1 MAGRHLTGQVVAIT
15 GGARGI
21 GRATASAFAER
32 GARVAIGDIDTDQ
45 VRRTAQEICGVEVGL
60 PLDVRSEESI
70 TAFLDGVRS
79 DVGPVDVLVNN
90 AGIMPTGPFVDRDL
104 AQSRAAIDINLWG
117 VIAGSH
123 LVLPDMLERRSGHIV
138 NVASV
143 LGRVAGA
150 GVAAYSGTKFGV
162 VGFTEALRRELR
174 GTGVRATV
182 VLPSIVRTELSRGFN
197 DSGPVIEPADVAAA
211 IVGAVGGRAA
221 EVTVPR
227 WAGPV
232 WRALAAMPP
241 RATAPLLRALDYD
254 RAVHDVTAD
263 TPR

>member
-1 MAGRHLTGQVVAIT
+1 MARADLTGRVVAIT

-21 GRATASAFAER
+21 GRATASAFVDR
-32 GARVAIGDIDTDQ
+32 GARVVIGDIDEDQ
-45 VRRTAQEICGVEVGL
+45 VRQTAEEIGSATTGL
-60 PLDVRSEESI
+60 PLDVTSEQSFA
-70 TAFLDGVRS
+70 AFLETVRR

-104 AQSRAAIDINLWG
+104 ARARAVLEINLWG
-117 VIAGSH
+117 VMVGCH
-123 LVLPDMLERRSGHIV
+123 LVLPHMRDRRSGHVI

-162 VGFTEALRRELR
+162 IGFTEALRRELR

-182 VLPSIVRTELSRGFN
+182 VLPSIVRTELSAGFN
-197 DSGPVIEPADVAAA
+197 DSGPVIEPTDVAAA
-211 IVGAVGGRAA
+211 IVRACGSRA
-221 EVTVPR
+221 SEVTVPR

-232 WRALAAMPP
+232 WRALAAVPP

-254 RAVHDVTAD
+254 RAVHDVGAEAK
-263 TPR
+263 R